1 MGNPLLVIEKQKS
14 YLQQVLENLDAE
26 VYVDPTEGI
35 PGETDSD
42 SLETIDLN
50 VNNDSSGEKV
60 LFNDAWNY
68 VK

>member
-35 PGETDSD
+35 PGESDSD
-42 SLETIDLN
+42 SL
-50 VNNDSSGEKV
+50 
-60 LFNDAWNY
+60 
-68 VK
+68 